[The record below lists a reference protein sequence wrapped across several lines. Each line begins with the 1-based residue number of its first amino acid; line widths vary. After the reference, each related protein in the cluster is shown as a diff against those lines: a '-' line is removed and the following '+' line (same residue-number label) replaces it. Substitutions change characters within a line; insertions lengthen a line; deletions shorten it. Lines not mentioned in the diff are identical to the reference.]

1 MDYRKLGLK
10 CGLEIHQQ
18 LDTNKL
24 FCNCPSLLKEGE
36 PNFKIRRSL
45 RPVAGET
52 GIIDPAALQAY
63 LRGHSY
69 IYHCWSDCNCLVET
83 DEQPP
88 KPINPEALE
97 TVQLVSLLLNCNIL
111 DEAFVM
117 RKTVIDGSNVSGF
130 QRTSLLAVDG
140 EIDIDGIKVKIP
152 SVCLEEDA
160 ARKIGQEEGKLIYN
174 LDRQGIPL
182 IEMATDPCIKT
193 PEGARK
199 VARALGDILRATRK
213 VKRGIGTIRQ
223 DLNISIKDGARI
235 ELKGVQELNMI
246 PKHVENEVMRQVRL
260 VEIRDELRRRCA
272 KKIDLG
278 APGHRGTGAPKDV
291 TGIFKKCKANVIK
304 NVIEKKGIVLAA
316 KIPDF
321 KMLLGKEVQPGRR
334 FGSEMTDYAKAFGAK
349 GLFHSDELPN
359 YGITDEDVRVLKKEL
374 ECTDRDAF
382 ILIAETPERCEKC
395 VKAALERANM
405 ALDGVPEETRKAEMD
420 GTSTYLRPLPGKS
433 RMYPETDLPSIRVT
447 KKDLEALKKKLPEL
461 PWIQIEKIGKK
472 HKLSHE
478 LAETIYRSEF
488 YDLFL
493 ELIKTKAE
501 PTLIATTLTATLKN
515 AQKDTETEVDLSE
528 DHLRALFTALVSN
541 KFSKEAIPKIL
552 EKWFKKP
559 EAKLEAIIKGA
570 GAGSIKSG
578 TLEKVIT
585 DIVKKNQKMIDEKG
599 ERAIQPLMGLV
610 MKEVRG
616 KADGKAVME
625 LLRKNVL
632 K

>member
-10 CGLEIHQQ
+10 AGLEIHQQ

-24 FCNCPSLLKEGE
+24 FCNCPSLLKEGT
-36 PNFKIRRSL
+36 PNFTLRRSL

-69 IYHCWSDCNCLVET
+69 IYNCWSDCNCLVET
-83 DEQPP
+83 DEEPP
-88 KPINPEALE
+88 KLINPEALE
-97 TVQLVSLLLNCNIL
+97 TVQLVSLLLNCHIL
-111 DEAFVM
+111 DEAFIM

-140 EIDIDGIKVKIP
+140 EIEIDGINVKIP
-152 SVCLEEDA
+152 SVCIEEDA
-160 ARKIGQEEGKLIYN
+160 ARKIGQEEGKIIYN

-193 PEGARK
+193 PEAARK

-223 DLNISIKDGARI
+223 DLNISIREGARV

-246 PKHVENEVMRQVRL
+246 PKHVENEVMRQVKL
-260 VEIRDELRRRCA
+260 VEIRDDLQRRCA
-272 KKIDLG
+272 TKFE
-278 APGHRGTGAPKDV
+278 PKPVDV
-291 TGIFKKCKANVIK
+291 TEIFKKCKAAVIK
-304 NVIEKKGIVLAA
+304 KVIEKKGIVMAA
-316 KIPDF
+316 KVPEF

-334 FGSEMTDYAKAFGAK
+334 FGSEMADYARAFGAK

-359 YGITDEDVRVLKKEL
+359 YGITDEEIAVLKKKL

-395 VKAALERANM
+395 INATLERANM
-405 ALDGVPEETRKAEMD
+405 AFDGVPEETRKAEMD

-433 RMYPETDLPSIRVT
+433 RMFPETDLPSIRVT
-447 KKDLEALKKKLPEL
+447 KKDLEELKKKLPEL

-488 YDLFL
+488 YDLFR

-515 AQKDTETEVDLSE
+515 AQKETEAEVELSE
-528 DHLRALFTALVSN
+528 DHLRVLLTALVSG
-541 KFSKEAIPKIL
+541 KFSKEAIPRIL
-552 EKWFKKP
+552 EKWYKKP
-559 EAKLEAIIKGA
+559 EKNLEQIVKGA
-570 GAGSIKSG
+570 GVSSIKTG
-578 TLEKVIT
+578 ALEKVIS
-585 DIVKKNQKMIDEKG
+585 DIVKKNKKIIDEKG

-616 KADGKAVME
+616 KADGKVVME
-625 LLRKNVL
+625 LLRKGVL